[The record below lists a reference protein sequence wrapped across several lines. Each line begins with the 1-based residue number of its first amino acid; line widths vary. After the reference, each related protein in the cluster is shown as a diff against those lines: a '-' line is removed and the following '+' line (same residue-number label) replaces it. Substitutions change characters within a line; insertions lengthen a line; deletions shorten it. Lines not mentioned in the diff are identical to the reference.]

1 MSNRFAKYTIFPEI
15 KKGHKYYYAGRTYR
29 QKISPQH
36 SGKTRG
42 SGKSKVV
49 CEKIYLGTA
58 QDVLSKL
65 FDAKKSPQAVSS
77 KEYGL
82 PMSILKLAQDTGII
96 DIIDEVLPYKVR
108 GIKASEFI
116 IISAISKLNGSISK
130 EKTGDYFNTT
140 VLPEVMGIKGVD
152 LNSKTY
158 WEMFEK
164 IISEKELKDR
174 KRAKEK
180 QFNDKLSIEELEEL
194 IDDEKLETIEE
205 KIWLNL
211 LQKYHILLDV
221 LLYDGTNCFTYYQDH
236 TINSYGQKGKNKKGR
251 HNLRQIGLFMA
262 VTGDGFPFMSQLACG
277 NTHDARIFPTA
288 MSKLIKRYHKLMDE
302 ASKIK
307 IAFDKG
313 NNSQKNIRAISGN
326 EYIGSLVP
334 SSHPDLTS
342 IGLDQYGK
350 SYKGFKVYEGVKEVY
365 GAEHKIFITYNE
377 ALGIKQKNSFL
388 KHKRRA
394 KHLLQEEFEKHK
406 AEEDLEERLKMVLHD
421 NKILHSRACRYLDY
435 EIKDKGITI
444 IENEEEIAKK
454 ERVFGKNIIFTNNLV
469 SEHSDTIMTY
479 KEKIKIE
486 DSFKTIKDHRIISF
500 HPIWHWTDSKIRI
513 DAFISVLAYL
523 LIKLLQYLAKEDGLQ
538 MSVASLIT
546 ALNGVREVFMVYA
559 DNTAKRKLEELPPL
573 QKQLLHKFGLI
584 DTA

>member
-1 MSNRFAKYTIFPEI
+1 MKNRFSKFTIFPEI
-15 KKGHKYYYAGRTYR
+15 KKGHKYYYAAKTYR
-29 QKISPQH
+29 EKINPQH

-42 SGKSKVV
+42 SGKSKVI
-49 CEKIYLGTA
+49 CDKIYLGTA
-58 QDVLSKL
+58 EDVLTKL
-65 FDAKKSPQAVSS
+65 FSAKTSPQKVSS
-77 KEYGL
+77 KEFGL
-82 PMSILKLAQDTGII
+82 PMSVLKLAQDTGIM

-116 IISAISKLNGSISK
+116 IISAISKLHGSISK
-130 EKTGDYFNTT
+130 DRTGDYFNTT
-140 VLPEVMGIKGVD
+140 VLPEVMGIKGNN

-164 IISEKELKDR
+164 IISEKELKNK
-174 KRAKEK
+174 KRAKGK
-180 QFNDKLSIEELEEL
+180 QFNDKFSIEELEEL

-236 TINSYGQKGKNKKGR
+236 TSNSYGQKGKNKKGR

-262 VTGDGFPFMSQLACG
+262 VTGNGFPFMSQLTCG
-277 NTHDARIFPTA
+277 NIHDAMIFPTA
-288 MSKLIKRYHKLMDE
+288 MSKLINRYHKLMSK

-313 NNSQKNIRAISGN
+313 NNSQRNIRQVSGH

-334 SSHPDLTS
+334 SNHSDLTS
-342 IGLDQYGK
+342 IGLDKYTK
-350 SYKGFKVYEGVKEVY
+350 TYKGFKVYEGVKEVF
-365 GAEHKIFITYNE
+365 GVQHKIFITYNE
-377 ALGIKQKNSFL
+377 ALEIKQKNSFFR
-388 KHKRRA
+388 HKTKA
-394 KHLLQEEFEKHK
+394 KNLLQEKFERHK
-406 AEEDLEERLKMVLHD
+406 AEEDLEERLKMALHT

-435 EIKDKGITI
+435 RIENGSLTI
-444 IENEEEIAKK
+444 IENEDEMSKK
-454 ERVFGKNIIFTNNLV
+454 ERVFGKNIIFTNNL
-469 SEHSDTIMTY
+469 EAEYSDAIMTY
-479 KEKIKIE
+479 KEKKEIE
-486 DSFKTIKDHRIISF
+486 DSFKTIKDHRIISL

-546 ALNGVREVFMVYA
+546 ALQGIREVLTQIMRFKKTY
-559 DNTAKRKLEELPPL
+559 L
-573 QKQLLHKFGLI
+573 
-584 DTA
+584 

>member
-1 MSNRFAKYTIFPEI
+1 MNNRFAKYSIFPEI

-42 SGKSKVV
+42 SGKSKVI

-58 QDVLSKL
+58 QDILSKL
-65 FDAKKSPQAVSS
+65 LGAKKSPQVVSS

-116 IISAISKLNGSISK
+116 IISAISKLHGSISK

-140 VLPEVMGIKGVD
+140 VLPEVMGIRGVD

-164 IISEKELKDR
+164 IISEKELKDK
-174 KRAKEK
+174 KRAKGK
-180 QFNDKLSIEELEEL
+180 QFNDKLSIEELEDL
-194 IDDEKLETIEE
+194 IDDEKLEVIEE

-221 LLYDGTNCFTYYQDH
+221 LLYDGTNCFTYYQEH

-277 NTHDARIFPTA
+277 NTHDAMVFPTA
-288 MSKLIKRYHKLMDE
+288 MSKLIKRYHRLMGE
-302 ASKIK
+302 AAKIK
-307 IAFDKG
+307 ITFDKG
-313 NNSQKNIRAISGN
+313 NNSHKNIKQVSGH
-326 EYIGSLVP
+326 EYVGSLVP
-334 SSHPDLTS
+334 SSHADLSS
-342 IGLDQYGK
+342 IGLEQYTK
-350 SYKGFKVYEGVKEVY
+350 SYKGFKVYECVKEVY

-377 ALGIKQKNSFL
+377 ALGIRQKNSFL
-388 KHKRRA
+388 KQMTKV
-394 KHLLQEEFEKHK
+394 KNLLQEEIEKHNGK
-406 AEEDLEERLKMVLHD
+406 EDLDERLKMLLHS
-421 NKILHSRACRYLDY
+421 NKILHSKACRYLNY
-435 EIKDKGITI
+435 EIKDNGIVI

-454 ERVFGKNIIFTNNLV
+454 ERVFGKNIIFTNKL
-469 SEHSDTIMTY
+469 ETEYSDVIMNY
-479 KEKIKIE
+479 KEKNKIE
-486 DSFKTIKDHRIISF
+486 DSFKAIKDHRIISF

-546 ALNGVREVFMVYA
+546 ALQGVREVFMVY
-559 DNTAKRKLEELPPL
+559 DDKTAERKLEELPPL
-573 QKQLLHKFGLI
+573 QKQLLHKFGVM

>member
-1 MSNRFAKYTIFPEI
+1 MINRFARFTIFPEI
-15 KKGHKYYYAGRTYR
+15 KKGHKYYYAAKTYR
-29 QKISPQH
+29 KKINPQH

-42 SGKSKVV
+42 SGKSKVI

-58 QDVLSKL
+58 EDVLTKL
-65 FDAKKSPQAVSS
+65 FSAKTSPQEVSS
-77 KEYGL
+77 KEFGL
-82 PMSILKLAQDTGII
+82 PMSVLKLAHDTGIM

-108 GIKASEFI
+108 RIKASEFI
-116 IISAISKLNGSISK
+116 IISAISKLHGSISK
-130 EKTGDYFNTT
+130 DRTGDYFNTT
-140 VLPEVMGIKGVD
+140 VLPEVMGIKGNN

-164 IISEKELKDR
+164 IISEKELKDK
-174 KRAKEK
+174 KRTKEK

-194 IDDEKLETIEE
+194 IDDEKLEGIEE

-262 VTGDGFPFMSQLACG
+262 VTGDGFPFMSQLTCG
-277 NTHDARIFPTA
+277 NIHDAMIFPTA
-288 MSKLIKRYHKLMDE
+288 MSKLIKRYHRLMSE

-313 NNSQKNIRAISGN
+313 NNSRKNIMQVSGH

-342 IGLDQYGK
+342 IGLDQYTK
-350 SYKGFKVYEGVKEVY
+350 TYKGFRVYEGVKEVF
-365 GAEHKIFITYNE
+365 GVQHKIIITYNE
-377 ALGIKQKNSFL
+377 ALEGRQRKSFL
-388 KHKRRA
+388 RHKTKA
-394 KHLLQEEFEKHK
+394 KGLLQEEFQRHK
-406 AEEDLEERLKMVLHD
+406 TEEDLGERLKMLLHT

-435 EIKDKGITI
+435 KIENGSLAI
-444 IENEEEIAKK
+444 IENEDEIAEK
-454 ERVFGKNIIFTNNLV
+454 ERVFGKNIIFTNNLEAEY
-469 SEHSDTIMTY
+469 SEAIMTY
-479 KEKIKIE
+479 KEKREIE
-486 DSFKTIKDHRIISF
+486 DSFKTIKDHRIISL

-523 LIKLLQYLAKEDGLQ
+523 LIKLLQYLAKEEGLQ

-546 ALNGVREVFMVYA
+546 ALRGIREVLMVYA
-559 DNTAKRKLEELPPL
+559 DNTAERKLEELPPL
-573 QKQLLHKFGLI
+573 QKQLLHKFGVI
-584 DTA
+584 DTT

>member
-1 MSNRFAKYTIFPEI
+1 MNNRFSKFTIFPEI

-29 QKISPQH
+29 KKVDPGH

-42 SGKSKVV
+42 SGKSKVI

-58 QDVLSKL
+58 ADILTKL
-65 FDAKKSPQAVSS
+65 FSAKTSPQEVSS
-77 KEYGL
+77 KEFGL
-82 PMSILKLAQDTGII
+82 PMSILKLAQDIGVM

-116 IISAISKLNGSISK
+116 IISAISKLHGSISK
-130 EKTGDYFNTT
+130 DKTGDYFNKT
-140 VLPEVMGIKGVD
+140 VLPEVMGIRGNK

-164 IISEKELKDR
+164 IISEKELKEK
-174 KRAKEK
+174 KRANGK

-205 KIWLNL
+205 KIWINL
-211 LQKYHILLDV
+211 LKKYNILLDV

-236 TINSYGQKGKNKKGR
+236 TSNSYGQKGKNKKGR
-251 HNLRQIGLFMA
+251 DNLRQIGLFMA
-262 VTGDGFPFMSQLACG
+262 VTGDGFPFMSQLTCG
-277 NTHDARIFPTA
+277 NIHDAMIFPTA
-288 MSKLIKRYHKLMDE
+288 MSKLIKRYYKLMSE
-302 ASKIK
+302 AAKIK

-313 NNSQKNIRAISGN
+313 NNSKKNISQVSGH

-334 SSHPDLTS
+334 SSHPDLTT
-342 IGLDQYGK
+342 IELEQYTK
-350 SYKGFKVYEGVKEVY
+350 TYKEFKVYEGVKEVF
-365 GAEHKIFITYNE
+365 GVQHKIFITYNE
-377 ALGIKQKNSFL
+377 ALEIKQRSSFL
-388 KHKRRA
+388 KQKTKVERLLGETFERHKS
-394 KHLLQEEFEKHK
+394 
-406 AEEDLEERLKMVLHD
+406 EEDLEERLKMVLHT

-435 EIKDKGITI
+435 EIENGSLRI
-444 IENEEEIAKK
+444 IENKDEIAEK
-454 ERVFGKNIIFTNNLV
+454 ERVFGKNIIFTNNL
-469 SEHSDTIMTY
+469 EAEYFDTVRTY

-546 ALNGVREVFMVYA
+546 ALQGIREVLMVYA
-559 DNTAKRKLEELPPL
+559 DNTAERKLEELPPL
-573 QKQLLHKFGLI
+573 QKQLLQTFGLN
-584 DTA
+584 TT

>member
-1 MSNRFAKYTIFPEI
+1 MVSRFSKFTIFPEI
-15 KKGHKYYYAGRTYR
+15 KKGNKYYYAAKTYR
-29 QKISPQH
+29 EKINPQH

-42 SGKSKVV
+42 SGKSKVI
-49 CEKIYLGTA
+49 CDKIYLGTA
-58 QDVLSKL
+58 EDVLTKL
-65 FDAKKSPQAVSS
+65 FSAKTSPQEVSS
-77 KEYGL
+77 KEFGL
-82 PMSILKLAQDTGII
+82 PMSVLKLAQDTGIM

-116 IISAISKLNGSISK
+116 IISAISKLHGSISK
-130 EKTGDYFNTT
+130 DRTGDYFNTT
-140 VLPEVMGIKGVD
+140 VLPKVMGIKGNN

-164 IISEKELKDR
+164 IISEKELKDK

-194 IDDEKLETIEE
+194 IDDEKLETIED

-221 LLYDGTNCFTYYQDH
+221 LLYDGTNYFTYYQDH

-262 VTGDGFPFMSQLACG
+262 VTGEGFPFMSQLTCG
-277 NTHDARIFPTA
+277 NIHDARIFPTA
-288 MSKLIKRYHKLMDE
+288 MSKLIKRYYKLMSE

-313 NNSQKNIRAISGN
+313 NNSQKNIRQVSGH

-342 IGLDQYGK
+342 IGLDQYTK
-350 SYKGFKVYEGVKEVY
+350 TYKGFKVYEGVKEVF
-365 GAEHKIFITYNE
+365 GVQHKIFITYNE
-377 ALGIKQKNSFL
+377 ALEIKQRNSFL
-388 KHKRRA
+388 RHKTKA
-394 KHLLQEEFEKHK
+394 KNLLREEFEKHK
-406 AEEDLEERLKMVLHD
+406 AEEDLEERLKMVLHT

-435 EIKDKGITI
+435 KIENSGLTI
-444 IENEEEIAKK
+444 IENEDEIAEK
-454 ERVFGKNIIFTNNLV
+454 ERVFGKNIIFTNNL
-469 SEHSDTIMTY
+469 EAEYSDTIMTY
-479 KEKIKIE
+479 KEKKEIE
-486 DSFKTIKDHRIISF
+486 DSFKTIKDHRIISL

-523 LIKLLQYLAKEDGLQ
+523 LIKLLQYLARQNGLQ

-546 ALNGVREVFMVYA
+546 ALQGIREVLIVYA
-559 DNTAKRKLEELPPL
+559 DNTAERKLEKLPPL
-573 QKQLLHKFGLI
+573 QKQLLHKFGVI
-584 DTA
+584 DTT

>member
-1 MSNRFAKYTIFPEI
+1 MNNRFAKYSIFPEI

-42 SGKSKVV
+42 SGKSKVI

-58 QDVLSKL
+58 QDILSKL
-65 FDAKKSPQAVSS
+65 LGAKKSPQVVSS

-116 IISAISKLNGSISK
+116 IISAISKLHGSISK

-140 VLPEVMGIKGVD
+140 VLPEVMGIRGVD

-164 IISEKELKDR
+164 IISEKELKDK
-174 KRAKEK
+174 KRAKGK
-180 QFNDKLSIEELEEL
+180 QFNDKLSIEELEDL
-194 IDDEKLETIEE
+194 IDDEKLEVIEE

-221 LLYDGTNCFTYYQDH
+221 LLYDGTNCFTYYQEH

-277 NTHDARIFPTA
+277 NTHDAMVFPTA
-288 MSKLIKRYHKLMDE
+288 MSKLIKRYHRLMGE
-302 ASKIK
+302 AAKIK
-307 IAFDKG
+307 ITFDKG
-313 NNSQKNIRAISGN
+313 NNSHKNIKQVSGH
-326 EYIGSLVP
+326 EYVGSLVP
-334 SSHPDLTS
+334 SSHADLSS
-342 IGLDQYGK
+342 IGLEQYTK
-350 SYKGFKVYEGVKEVY
+350 SYKGFKVYECVKEVY

-377 ALGIKQKNSFL
+377 ALGIRQKNSFL
-388 KHKRRA
+388 KQMTKV
-394 KHLLQEEFEKHK
+394 KNLLQEEIEKHNGK
-406 AEEDLEERLKMVLHD
+406 EDLDERLKMLLHS
-421 NKILHSRACRYLDY
+421 NKILHSKACRYLNY
-435 EIKDKGITI
+435 EIKDNGIVI
-444 IENEEEIAKK
+444 IENEEEITKK
-454 ERVFGKNIIFTNNLV
+454 ERVFGKNIIFTNKL
-469 SEHSDTIMTY
+469 ETEYSDVIMNY
-479 KEKIKIE
+479 KEKNKIE
-486 DSFKTIKDHRIISF
+486 DSFKAIKDHRIISF

-546 ALNGVREVFMVYA
+546 ALQGVREVFMVY
-559 DNTAKRKLEELPPL
+559 DDKTAERKLEELPPL
-573 QKQLLHKFGLI
+573 QKQLLHKFGVM